1 MRVVGRRLEIGAAFL
16 AIVLVVGCG
25 QPAPPASVSGARLV
39 LMNLTD
45 SSTGFGLALTDHLLA
60 EPNAGNVFI
69 SPLSATLA
77 LSMAASA
84 AHGDT
89 RAAMLTALG
98 LDPAV
103 DPSAQAKLTIDRLMQ
118 SDANAQLELAQAVW
132 AQNGLALNPAYV
144 ARLRSDYQ
152 AQLANLDF
160 TSPGAPK
167 VVNDWVDKATH
178 HKIAQLVDRFDPQ
191 TVAYLV
197 NATYFH
203 ALWATE
209 FTPAPEQG
217 SFTTFSG
224 GSVGVEMMERGHGV
238 TNVVTPDYEAVL
250 LPYKGGR
257 FSMVVLLP
265 SKVLAPSE
273 FSQFLT
279 PATWNQVVS
288 AFHAGVGPS
297 LGGGACVRKQ
307 VGPNFGVD
315 CDGGLVMP
323 KFTLDYSADLLPVL
337 RKMGMPVGDLPDI
350 CSGCFISRVVQK
362 THLEV
367 DEKGTSAAAATGVD
381 VILSARM
388 PTVVDHPFALALI
401 DNASDAPLFLGVIG
415 NL

>member
-1 MRVVGRRLEIGAAFL
+1 MGGRHELGAAML
-16 AIVLVVGCG
+16 IIVLAAGCG
-25 QPAPPASVSGARLV
+25 QSGSPPSGNAVHPV

-45 SSTGFGLALTDHLLA
+45 SSTGFGLALTDRLLA

-77 LSMAASA
+77 LGMAASA

-98 LDPAV
+98 LDPAT
-103 DPSAQAKLTIDRLMQ
+103 DPSTQAKLTIDRLMQ
-118 SDANAQLELAQAVW
+118 SDANAQLELAQAAW
-132 AQNGLALNPAYV
+132 AKAGLSLDPAYV
-144 ARLRSDYQ
+144 ARLRTDYQ

-167 VVNDWVDKATH
+167 VVNDWVDNATH
-178 HKIAQLVDRFDPQ
+178 HKINQLVDTFDPA

-209 FTPAPEQG
+209 FKASTEQG

-224 GSVGVEMMERGHGV
+224 AAVGVEMMERGHGV
-238 TNVVTPDYEAVL
+238 TNVVAPEYEAVL

-265 SKVLAPSE
+265 RKVLAPAE
-273 FSQFLT
+273 FSRFLT
-279 PATWNQVVS
+279 RATWNQVLS
-288 AFHAGVGPS
+288 AFHDVVGPS
-297 LGGGACVRKQ
+297 LGGGTCVRKS
-307 VGPNFGVD
+307 VGPNSGVD
-315 CDGGLVMP
+315 CDAGLVMP
-323 KFTLDYSADLLPVL
+323 KLTLDYSAELLPVL
-337 RKMGMPVGDLPDI
+337 QKMGMPVGELTDI

-367 DEKGTSAAAATGVD
+367 DEKGTSAAAATGVG
-381 VILSARM
+381 VALSLRL
-388 PTVVDHPFALALI
+388 PIVVDHPFALALI
-401 DNASDAPLFLGVIG
+401 DNASDAPLFMGVIG
-415 NL
+415 SL

>member
-1 MRVVGRRLEIGAAFL
+1 MGRRLEIAAAFL
-16 AIVLVVGCG
+16 ATVLVVGCG
-25 QPAPPASVSGARLV
+25 QPASPAPVVGVRPV

-45 SSTGFGLALTDHLLA
+45 SSTGFGLALTDRLLA

-103 DPSAQAKLTIDRLMQ
+103 DPSAQAKVTIDRLMQ

-132 AQNGLALNPAYV
+132 AKEGLPLDPAYV
-144 ARLRSDYQ
+144 ARLRSDYH

-167 VVNDWVDKATH
+167 VVNDWVDNATH
-178 HKIAQLVDRFDPQ
+178 HKITQLVDTFGAD

-209 FTPAPEQG
+209 FKPSTEQG

-224 GSVGVEMMERGHGV
+224 ASVGVEMMERGHGV
-238 TNVVTPDYEAVL
+238 TNVGTPDYQAVL

-265 SKVLAPSE
+265 RKVLAPAE
-273 FSQFLT
+273 FSRFLT
-279 PATWNQVVS
+279 PATWNQVLS
-288 AFHAGVGPS
+288 AFHVAVGPS
-297 LGGGACVRKQ
+297 LVGGACVRKQ

-323 KFTLDYSADLLPVL
+323 KFTLDYSAELLPVL
-337 RKMGMPVGDLPDI
+337 MKMGMPVGPLPDI
-350 CSGCFISRVVQK
+350 CSSCSISRVVQK

-367 DEKGTSAAAATGVD
+367 YEKGTSAAAATGVA
-381 VILSARM
+381 VIASLRM
-388 PTVVDHPFALALI
+388 PIIVNHPFALALI

-415 NL
+415 SF

>member
-1 MRVVGRRLEIGAAFL
+1 MGRWREIGAAFL
-16 AIVLVVGCG
+16 AMSLVVGCG
-25 QPAPPASVSGARLV
+25 QPEPRASVSGVRPV

-45 SSTGFGLALTDHLLA
+45 SSTGFGLAVTDRLLA
-60 EPNAGNVFI
+60 EPNAGNVLI

-89 RAAMLTALG
+89 RTAMLTALG

-103 DPSAQAKLTIDRLMQ
+103 DPSAQAKVTIDRLMQ
-118 SDANAQLELAQAVW
+118 SDANAQLEVAQAVW
-132 AQNGLALNPAYV
+132 ARKGLTLDPAYV

-152 AQLANLDF
+152 AQVANLDF

-167 VVNDWVDKATH
+167 VVNDWVDNATH
-178 HKIAQLVDRFDPQ
+178 HKITQLVDTLGPD
-191 TVAYLV
+191 TVTYLV

-209 FTPAPEQG
+209 FKPSPEQG
-217 SFTTFSG
+217 SFTTFPGASI
-224 GSVGVEMMERGHGV
+224 GVSMMEREHGV
-238 TNVVTPDYEAVL
+238 TTVVTPDFEAVL

-265 SKVLAPSE
+265 RKVLAPDE
-273 FSQFLT
+273 FSRFLT
-279 PATWNQVVS
+279 PTTWKHVLF
-288 AFHAGVGPS
+288 ALHDGVGPS
-297 LGGGACVRKQ
+297 LGGGKCARKDA
-307 VGPNFGVD
+307 GPNLSVE

-323 KFTLDYSADLLPVL
+323 IFTLDYGADLLPML
-337 RKMGMPVGDLPDI
+337 EKMGMPIGELPDI
-350 CSGCFISRVVQK
+350 CGGCYISRVMQK

-367 DEKGTSAAAATGVD
+367 DEKGASAAAATGVA
-381 VILSARM
+381 VIASLHM
-388 PTVVDHPFALALI
+388 PVVVDHPFALALI

-415 NL
+415 SL

>member
-1 MRVVGRRLEIGAAFL
+1 MRRRLEIGAAFL

-25 QPAPPASVSGARLV
+25 QPVPPASGSGVLPV

-45 SSTGFGLALTDHLLA
+45 SSTGFGLALTDRLLA

-89 RAAMLTALG
+89 RAAMLTALR

-103 DPSAQAKLTIDRLMQ
+103 DPSVQAKQTIDRLMQ
-118 SDANAQLELAQAVW
+118 SDANAQLDLAQAVW
-132 AQNGLALNPAYV
+132 AQQGLVLDPAYV

-167 VVNDWVDKATH
+167 VVNDWVDNATH
-178 HKIAQLVDRFDPQ
+178 HKITQLVDRFDPQ

-209 FTPAPEQG
+209 FKSSTEQG

-224 GSVGVEMMERGHGV
+224 SSVGVEMMERGHGV
-238 TNVVTPDYEAVL
+238 TNLVTPDYEAVL

-265 SKVLAPSE
+265 RKVLAPAE
-273 FSQFLT
+273 FAAFLT
-279 PATWNQVVS
+279 QPTWNQVLS
-288 AFHAGVGPS
+288 AFHGGVGPS
-297 LGGGACVRKQ
+297 LGGGKCARKE
-307 VGPNFGVD
+307 VGSNLAVD

-323 KFTLDYSADLLPVL
+323 KFTLDYGAELLPVL
-337 RKMGMPVGDLPDI
+337 MKMGMPVGELPDI

-367 DEKGTSAAAATGVD
+367 DEKGTTAAAATGVA
-381 VILSARM
+381 VQVSARLPM
-388 PTVVDHPFALALI
+388 VVDHPFALALI
-401 DNASDAPLFLGVIG
+401 DNASDAPLFLGAIG